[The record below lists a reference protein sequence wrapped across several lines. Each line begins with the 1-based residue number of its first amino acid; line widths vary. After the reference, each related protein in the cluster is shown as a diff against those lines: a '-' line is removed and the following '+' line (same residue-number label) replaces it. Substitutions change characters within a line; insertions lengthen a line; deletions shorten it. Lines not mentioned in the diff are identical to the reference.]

1 MNVVSNAGPLIT
13 LGKLGQLGLLLR
25 LYQEIFISQ
34 EVYAEVVVKGLEIGE
49 PDAIATAF
57 LANQGLIRVRKIELP
72 STLPEWSVGIDEG
85 EISTILLALHLQ
97 ADWILMDDLQAR
109 RAARAAGLRPKGSIG
124 VLLQGLRTGHLS
136 LAEFELLIHMIQSR
150 RDLWIH
156 PQLCELALQ
165 EARRFAGQ
173 GPP

>member
-1 MNVVSNAGPLIT
+1 